1 MKHENLPDD
10 VTLDM
15 IDGKSYRCD
24 ECGRESCD
32 DNDFLFDDEGN
43 VRCQTCFD
51 NAMEDDY
58 DDPDEGE
65 DADDE

>member
-1 MKHENLPDD
+1 
-10 VTLDM
+10 M